1 MLDEVIEKL
10 SRHVDHLIEVERNK
24 IRELFQGLGVALIT
38 PFKKDFS
45 VDVEALER
53 IVNHVI
59 DNGADFLVALGTTS
73 EAPTLTPEEKDLV
86 INTIIKANAN
96 RLPIM
101 LGMGGNNTQAVIEA
115 IKAQD
120 FTGDRSIIKSIL
132 SVVPYYNKPNQRG
145 MKAHFEAIADASPLP
160 VVVYNVPGRV
170 GVNLQ
175 AATCVELAKHP
186 NIIAVKEAS
195 GNLQQIMEIL
205 RDKPYKFKVLSGDDG
220 ITYPLMALGATGVI
234 SVAANA
240 YTEPF
245 SRMMKAQKEGR
256 VEEALDLH
264 YTMLRMNQLIFADGN
279 PAGIK
284 CLMHHMGL
292 CENVLRLPLVPVNE
306 KVEADIIEEGIYLFG
321 KQAIKQ

>member
-1 MLDEVIEKL
+1 MKNNPFKGTGI
-10 SRHVDHLIEVERNK
+10 
-24 IRELFQGLGVALIT
+24 ALIT
-38 PFKKDFS
+38 PFKQDRS
-45 VDVEALER
+45 IDIEALVR

-59 DNGADFLVALGTTS
+59 DNGADFLVVLGTTS
-73 EAPTLTPEEKDLV
+73 EAPTLTSEEKALV
-86 INTIIKANAN
+86 IGTILETNAN
-96 RLPIM
+96 RLPVL

-120 FTGDRSIIKSIL
+120 FTGIQGIL

-145 MKAHFEAIADASPLP
+145 MKAHFEAIANASSVP

-205 RDKPYKFKVLSGDDG
+205 RDKPADFDVLSGDDG
-220 ITYPLMALGATGVI
+220 ITQPLMALGATGVI

-240 YTEPF
+240 YTKPF
-245 SRMMKAQKEGR
+245 SHMMRAMKEGLTDK
-256 VEEALDLH
+256 ALSLH
-264 YTMLRMNQLIFADGN
+264 YAMLRMNQLIFADGN

-284 CLMHHMGL
+284 CLMSHMGL
-292 CENVLRLPLVPVNE
+292 CENVLRLPLVTVND
-306 KVEADIIEEGIYLFG
+306 KVEDDIIKEWKEL
-321 KQAIKQ
+321 KNK

>member
-1 MLDEVIEKL
+1 MKY
-10 SRHVDHLIEVERNK
+10 NPFK
-24 IRELFQGLGVALIT
+24 GTGVALIT
-38 PFKKDFS
+38 PFKTDQS
-45 VDVEALER
+45 VDFEALTK

-59 DNGADFLVALGTTS
+59 DNGADFLVVLGTTS
-73 EAPTLTPEEKDLV
+73 EAPTLSAEEKKLV
-86 INTIIKANAN
+86 ISTILKANN
-96 RLPIM
+96 GRLPIL
-101 LGMGGNNTQAVIEA
+101 LGIGGNNTQAVIEA

-120 FTGDRSIIKSIL
+120 FTSIQGIL

-145 MKAHFEAIADASPLP
+145 MKAHFEAIADASPVP

-205 RDKPYKFKVLSGDDG
+205 RDKPSDFDVLSGDDG
-220 ITYPLMALGATGVI
+220 ITQPLMALGAQGVI

-240 YTEPF
+240 YTKPF
-245 SRMMKAQKEGR
+245 SSMMRAMKEGR
-256 VEEALDLH
+256 TEEALRLH
-264 YTMLRMNQLIFADGN
+264 YAMLRMNQLIFADGN

-284 CLMHHMGL
+284 CLMNHMGL
-292 CENVLRLPLVPVNE
+292 CQNVLRLPLVPVNE
-306 KVEADIIEEGIYLFG
+306 KVEVDIVEEW
-321 KQAIKQ
+321 KQLKDK

>member
-1 MLDEVIEKL
+1 MKTNPFRGTGI
-10 SRHVDHLIEVERNK
+10 
-24 IRELFQGLGVALIT
+24 ALVT
-38 PFKKDFS
+38 PFKQDRTI
-45 VDVEALER
+45 DIEALVR

-59 DNGADFLVALGTTS
+59 DNGADFLVVLGTTS
-73 EAPTLTPEEKDLV
+73 EAPTLTAEEKSLV
-86 INTIIKANAN
+86 INTILKTNAQ
-96 RLPIM
+96 RLPVL

-120 FTGDRSIIKSIL
+120 FTGIQGIL

-145 MKAHFEAIADASPLP
+145 MKAHFEAIADASPVP

-205 RDKPYKFKVLSGDDG
+205 RDKPADFDVLSGDDG
-220 ITYPLMALGATGVI
+220 ITQPLMALGATGVI

-240 YTEPF
+240 YTKPF
-245 SRMMKAQKEGR
+245 SRMMNAMKEGR
-256 VEEALDLH
+256 SDEALRLH
-264 YTMLRMNQLIFADGN
+264 YAMLRMNQLIFADGN

-284 CLMHHMGL
+284 CLMNQMGL
-292 CENVLRLPLVPVNE
+292 CQNVLRLPLVPVND
-306 KVEADIIEEGIYLFG
+306 KVEGEIIEEW
-321 KQAIKQ
+321 KQLKNI

>member
-1 MLDEVIEKL
+1 MKNNPF
-10 SRHVDHLIEVERNK
+10 R
-24 IRELFQGLGVALIT
+24 GTGVALVT
-38 PFKKDFS
+38 PFKNDFS
-45 VDVEALER
+45 VDVEALTR

-59 DNGADFLVALGTTS
+59 GHGADFLVVLGTTS
-73 EAPTLTPEEKDLV
+73 EAPTLTPAEKNLV
-86 INTIIKANAN
+86 ISTILKANAK
-96 RLPIM
+96 RLPIL
-101 LGMGGNNTQAVIEA
+101 LGLGGNNTQAVVEA

-120 FTGDRSIIKSIL
+120 FSGIDGIL

-145 MKAHFEAIADASPLP
+145 MKAHFEAIADANPVP

-205 RDKPYKFKVLSGDDG
+205 CDKPADFDVLSGDDG
-220 ITYPLMALGATGVI
+220 ITQPLMALGATGVI

-240 YTEPF
+240 YTGPF

-256 VEEALDLH
+256 VDEALRLH
-264 YTMLRMNQLIFADGN
+264 YAMLRMNQLIFADGN

-284 CLMHHMGL
+284 CLMHHIGL
-292 CENVLRLPLVPVNE
+292 CENVLRLPLVTANE
-306 KVEADIIEEGIYLFG
+306 KVENDIIEEWRTM
-321 KQAIKQ
+321 KAI

>member
-1 MLDEVIEKL
+1 M
-10 SRHVDHLIEVERNK
+10 K
-24 IRELFQGLGVALIT
+24 INPFRGTGIALVT
-38 PFKKDFS
+38 PFKQDRS
-45 VDVEALER
+45 VDIEALER

-73 EAPTLTPEEKDLV
+73 EAPTLTADEKNLV
-86 INTIIKANAN
+86 INTILKTNN
-96 RLPIM
+96 HRLPVL

-115 IKAQD
+115 VKAQD
-120 FTGDRSIIKSIL
+120 FTDIQGIL

-145 MKAHFEAIADASPLP
+145 MKAHFEAIADASPVP

-175 AATCVELAKHP
+175 AATCVELAEHP

-205 RDKPYKFKVLSGDDG
+205 RDKPADFDVLSGDDG
-220 ITYPLMALGATGVI
+220 ITQPLMALGATGVI

-240 YTEPF
+240 YTKPF
-245 SRMMKAQKEGR
+245 SRMMNAMKEGR
-256 VEEALDLH
+256 TDEALCLH
-264 YTMLRMNQLIFADGN
+264 YAMLRMNQLIFADGN

-284 CLMHHMGL
+284 CLMSHMGL
-292 CENVLRLPLVPVNE
+292 CQNVLRLPLVPVNE
-306 KVEADIIEEGIYLFG
+306 KVEAEIIEEWKIL
-321 KQAIKQ
+321 KDR

>member
-1 MLDEVIEKL
+1 MKNNIFKGTG
-10 SRHVDHLIEVERNK
+10 I
-24 IRELFQGLGVALIT
+24 ALIT
-38 PFKKDFS
+38 PFKADYS
-45 VDVEALER
+45 IDVEALTK
-53 IVNHVI
+53 IVNYVI
-59 DNGADFLVALGTTS
+59 DNGADFLVVLGTTS
-73 EAPTLTPEEKDLV
+73 EAPTLTAEEKRLV
-86 INTIIKANAN
+86 ISTILKANKN

-120 FTGDRSIIKSIL
+120 FTGIQGIL

-145 MKAHFEAIADASPLP
+145 MKAHFEAIADASPVP

-186 NIIAVKEAS
+186 NIFAVKEAS

-205 RDKPYKFKVLSGDDG
+205 RDKPADFDVLSGDDG
-220 ITYPLMALGATGVI
+220 ITQPLMALGAQGVI

-240 YTEPF
+240 YTNPF
-245 SRMMKAQKEGR
+245 SRMMKAMRDGHTD
-256 VEEALDLH
+256 EALRLH
-264 YTMLRMNQLIFADGN
+264 YAMMRMNQLIFADGN

-284 CLMHHMGL
+284 CLMSHMGL
-292 CENVLRLPLVPVNE
+292 CQNVLRLPLLKANE
-306 KVEADIIEEGIYLFG
+306 KVEADIIEEWKEL
-321 KQAIKQ
+321 KNK

>member
-1 MLDEVIEKL
+1 MV
-10 SRHVDHLIEVERNK
+10 
-24 IRELFQGLGVALIT
+24 T
-38 PFKKDFS
+38 PFKNDFS
-45 VDVEALER
+45 VDVKALTR

-59 DNGADFLVALGTTS
+59 DHGADFLVVLGTTS
-73 EAPTLTPEEKDLV
+73 EAPTLTPAEKNLV
-86 INTIIKANAN
+86 ISTILKANAK
-96 RLPIM
+96 RLPIL
-101 LGMGGNNTQAVIEA
+101 LGMGGNNTQAVVEA

-120 FTGDRSIIKSIL
+120 FSGIDGIL

-145 MKAHFEAIADASPLP
+145 MKAHFEAIADASPVS

-186 NIIAVKEAS
+186 NINAVKEAS

-205 RDKPYKFKVLSGDDG
+205 RDKPADFDVLSGDDG
-220 ITYPLMALGATGVI
+220 ITQPLMALGATGVI

-240 YTEPF
+240 YTGPF

-256 VEEALDLH
+256 VDEALRLH
-264 YTMLRMNQLIFADGN
+264 YAMLRMNQLIFADGN

-292 CENVLRLPLVPVNE
+292 CENVLRLPLVTANE
-306 KVEADIIEEGIYLFG
+306 KVENDIIEEWRTM
-321 KQAIKQ
+321 KAI